1 MKSILLTLSIAACG
15 PPLPGTAYP
24 GRECLLIDEAVE
36 DRTLQCR
43 DGNYVWTVGRFYG
56 AGPSKVWVEGH
67 WEKL

>member
-1 MKSILLTLSIAACG
+1 MKKLLLVLTLASCG
-15 PPLPGTAYP
+15 PPVQKTEFP
-24 GRECLLIDEAVE
+24 GRECLLIDESTA

-43 DGNYVWTVGRFYG
+43 DGSYVWTVGRFYG